1 MALDIWVV
9 SSGGMITMGLNAVAT
24 VMENGGWK
32 STIWVAEMLGI
43 AFCVMT
49 YLRTHSLSAMF
60 GWGMTFV
67 MVTALLLTPKVT
79 VVVNDLTAPDTIGRV
94 DNVPAGLALPLYL
107 ATGVGY
113 TLTTTYEDIFH
124 FPDERSYTKTG
135 MLFAS
140 KLLQDSFT
148 IDSRNPVLAYNMGEY
163 AKNCVVPDIML
174 NHKYSMQ
181 DVMESEDVQAQIFGN
196 PSPMRA
202 IYWRDAN
209 GTTFMVCRDAAPR
222 LKTLLTAEANN
233 TGSTF
238 MAHAARMLPGNNAP
252 QTVYAEQLAGSYE
265 YFLGS
270 SKSAQAIM
278 MQNIAVAGLR
288 RGLNSYVKGMND
300 TASMVDIASEQSL
313 MKLRLSHAVS
323 YTIATEV
330 LPQLHTVL
338 LLFCICIFPVMVL
351 ALYVREIAWAVIKSY
366 LNFMGSLMLWPV
378 MFAIFNFA
386 VNYSTQNSFHAT
398 GPTLSNMNR
407 LMETSTTTAGIAGWL
422 MLSIPFLAFR
432 LFTGL
437 GQGFAS
443 LSSSLGSALSSASA
457 ADSGAVAS
465 GNMSVGNV
473 QLDNINGHKTDLNRA
488 YREGNTSMQ
497 LGNSAMRTV
506 TQDGQTVYDASG
518 ATSRLPVDLHLDRNL
533 ASAAQR
539 SVRDSM
545 AQTEMAA
552 QGYNHSVQEMG
563 SQLKQFHEQFGN
575 SDSKTLS
582 ASTGM
587 SITDAERVNKMQS
600 VAQDYATRNHISL
613 NEAYSELENK
623 SRDLAVNGGAR
634 VQAGVDSSK
643 HLFGRGAELVTGFS
657 GKADVHAG
665 VETTGRTGSTS
676 QTSQGGQSGNDNSQT
691 VSARESQDFSQGM
704 DVLRNYSTTFN
715 GQHVDNNASGLMNQ
729 ISSGITT
736 SDSKYAQYTASQAH
750 THEMQKM
757 ASETETLS
765 AGARDNYTQQ
775 FVEWAQRRA
784 PGNAE
789 TILTNT
795 SDEGVQKQR
804 DGLVQ
809 EFFAEKLQGRINS
822 NYERN
827 AGNTGEGMGAPANT
841 AGDQFGGAYNSAN
854 QTIEAGVARNN
865 IRTNVG
871 SEVESQQSAVNERA
885 NQAENELRVGEAQ
898 THAGSNAREGEF
910 KRAGQHY
917 QDEKTAADKSQGN
930 WLPKEAN
937 DMLNKN
943 EKTKELLDEQKKN
956 RE

>member
-351 ALYVREIAWAVIKSY
+351 ALYVREIAWSVIKSY

-506 TQDGQTVYDASG
+506 TQAGQTVYDASG

-552 QGYNHSVQEMG
+552 QGYNHSVQETG
-563 SQLKQFHEQFGN
+563 SQLKQFHEQYGN

-587 SITDAERVNKMQS
+587 SITDAERVNKMQN

-613 NEAYSELENK
+613 NEAYSELEDK
-623 SRDLAVNGGAR
+623 SRNLQLNE
-634 VQAGVDSSK
+634 GVRGQVGIDSSK
-643 HLFGRGAELVTGFS
+643 ALWGKAGQWVTGAS
-657 GKADVHAG
+657 AKGDLHAG
-665 VETTGRTGSTS
+665 VEGTERTGSSSST
-676 QTSQGGQSGNDNSQT
+676 TQGGQNGKDNSQT
-691 VSARESQDFSQGM
+691 ISARESQDFSQGM
-704 DVLRNYSTTFN
+704 DVLRNYSTTYN

-736 SDSKYAQYTASQAH
+736 SDSKYAQYTASQSH
-750 THEMQKM
+750 THELQKM

-775 FVEWAQRRA
+775 FVEWAQRRS

-809 EFFAEKLQGRINS
+809 EFFAEKLQGRIDGDYARNS
-822 NYERN
+822 
-827 AGNTGEGMGAPANT
+827 GSTGEGMGAPANT
-841 AGDQFGGAYNSAN
+841 AGTQFGGAYNSAN

-865 IRTNVG
+865 IRTDVNG
-871 SEVESQQSAVNERA
+871 EVEAQQALVNTKA
-885 NQAENELRVGEAQ
+885 NEAQAEIFDGRTAVKE
-898 THAGSNAREGEF
+898 GSANRNAD
-910 KRAGQHY
+910 Y
-917 QDEKTAADKSQGN
+917 QQANNNYTEKKHLADASQGN
-930 WLPKEAN
+930 FLS
-937 DMLNKN
+937 KN
-943 EKTKELLDEQKKN
+943 LSDKLHRDDLKK
-956 RE
+956 

>member
-49 YLRTHSLSAMF
+49 YLRTHSLGAMF

-67 MVTALLLTPKVT
+67 LVTALLLTPKVT

-140 KLLQDSFT
+140 KLMQDSFT

-196 PSPMRA
+196 PSPLRA

-222 LKTLLTAEANN
+222 LKTLLTAESNN

-265 YFLGS
+265 YFLGG

-351 ALYVREIAWAVIKSY
+351 ALYVREIAWSVIKSY

-386 VNYSTQNSFHAT
+386 VNYSTQSSFHAT

-533 ASAAQR
+533 ASAVQR

-552 QGYNHSVQEMG
+552 QGYNHSVQETG

-587 SITDAERVNKMQS
+587 SITDAERVNKMQN
-600 VAQDYATRNHISL
+600 VAQDYATRNHIGL
-613 NEAYSELENK
+613 NEAYSELEDKARNA
-623 SRDLAVNGGAR
+623 SVNTGSR
-634 VQAGVDSSK
+634 VQAGIDSSK
-643 HLFGRGAELVTGFS
+643 SILTKPAEWITGASVKG
-657 GKADVHAG
+657 DVHAG
-665 VETTGRTGSTS
+665 TELSARTGSNS
-676 QTSQGGQSGNDNSQT
+676 QTSQGGQSGSDNSQT
-691 VSARESQDFSQGM
+691 LSARESQDFSQGM
-704 DVLRNYSTTFN
+704 DVLRNYSTTYN

-765 AGARDNYTQQ
+765 AGARDNCTQQ
-775 FVEWAQRRA
+775 FVEWAQRRS

-809 EFFAEKLQGRINS
+809 EFFAEKLQGRIDGDYARNS
-822 NYERN
+822 
-827 AGNTGEGMGAPANT
+827 GSTGEGMGAPANT
-841 AGDQFGGAYNSAN
+841 AGAQFGGAYNSAN
-854 QTIEAGVARNN
+854 QSIEAGVARNN
-865 IRTNVG
+865 IRTDVNG
-871 SEVESQQSAVNERA
+871 QVEAQQALVNTKA
-885 NQAENELRVGEAQ
+885 NEAQAEISDGRTAVKE
-898 THAGSNAREGEF
+898 GSANRSAD
-910 KRAGQHY
+910 Y
-917 QDEKTAADKSQGN
+917 QQANNNYTEKKHLADASQEN
-930 WLPKEAN
+930 FLS
-937 DMLNKN
+937 KN
-943 EKTKELLDEQKKN
+943 LSDKLHRDDLKK
-956 RE
+956 

>member
-1 MALDIWVV
+1 
-9 SSGGMITMGLNAVAT
+9 MGLNAVAT

-49 YLRTHSLSAMF
+49 YLRTHNMTAMF
-60 GWGMTFV
+60 GWGLTFV
-67 MVTALLLTPKVT
+67 LVTALLLTPKVT

-94 DNVPAGLALPLYL
+94 DNVPVGLAMPLYL

-181 DVMESEDVQAQIFGN
+181 DVMESEDVQAQIFSN
-196 PSPMRA
+196 PSPLRA
-202 IYWRDAN
+202 IYWRDAT
-209 GTTFMVCRDAAPR
+209 GTMFMVCRDAAPR
-222 LKTLLTAEANN
+222 LKNLLSAESNN

-238 MAHAARMLPGNNAP
+238 MAHAVRMLPGNNAP

-270 SKSAQAIM
+270 SKSAQSIM

-407 LMETSTTTAGIAGWL
+407 LMETSTTTAGNAGWL

-473 QLDNINGHKTDLNRA
+473 QLDNINGHKTDMNRA

-552 QGYNHSVQEMG
+552 QGYNHSVQETG

-587 SITDAERVNKMQS
+587 SITDAERVNKMQN

-613 NEAYSELENK
+613 NEAYSELEDK
-623 SRDLAVNGGAR
+623 SRSASVNTGAR
-634 VQAGVDSSK
+634 TQAGIDSSK
-643 HLFGRGAELVTGFS
+643 SLWGKAGEWVTGAS
-657 GKADVHAG
+657 VKGDVHG
-665 VETTGRTGSTS
+665 GTELTGRTGSTS
-676 QTSQGGQSGNDNSQT
+676 QTSEGGQSGSDNSQT
-691 VSARESQDFSQGM
+691 ISARESQDFSQGM
-704 DVLRNYSTTFN
+704 DVLRNYSTTYN

-736 SDSKYAQYTASQAH
+736 SDSRYAQFTASQAH

-795 SDEGVQKQR
+795 SDEGVQKER

-809 EFFAEKLQGRINS
+809 EFFAEKLQGRIDG

-827 AGNTGEGMGAPANT
+827 AGSTGEGMSAPANI
-841 AGDQFGGAYNSAN
+841 AGAQFGGAYNNAN
-854 QTIEAGVARNN
+854 QSIEAGVARNN
-865 IRTNVG
+865 IRTDVINDVEQQQG
-871 SEVESQQSAVNERA
+871 VVKNKAIEANDAIGKAKGETDSGVASRMGEYTNSANDFSEN
-885 NQAENELRVGEAQ
+885 
-898 THAGSNAREGEF
+898 
-910 KRAGQHY
+910 KR
-917 QDEKTAADKSQGN
+917 AADKQQDDLLVNPLKNHTHKDYKGN
-930 WLPKEAN
+930 GKE
-937 DMLNKN
+937 
-943 EKTKELLDEQKKN
+943 
-956 RE
+956 

>member
-24 VMENGGWK
+24 VMENGGWR
-32 STIWVAEMLGI
+32 STIWVAEMIGI

-49 YLRTHSLSAMF
+49 YLRTHNLTAMF
-60 GWGMTFV
+60 GWGLTFTL
-67 MVTALLLTPKVT
+67 VTALLLTPKVT

-94 DNVPAGLALPLYL
+94 DNVPVGLAMPLYL

-140 KLLQDSFT
+140 KLMQDSFT
-148 IDSRNPVLAYNMGEY
+148 IDSRNPVLTYNMGEY

-174 NHKYSMQ
+174 NNKYSMQ
-181 DVMESEDVQAQIFGN
+181 DVMESEDVQAQIFSN
-196 PSPMRA
+196 PSPLRA
-202 IYWRDAN
+202 VYWRDAT

-222 LKTLLTAEANN
+222 LKTLLTAESN
-233 TGSTF
+233 TTGTTF
-238 MAHAARMLPGNNAP
+238 MAHAVRMLPGNNAP
-252 QTVYAEQLAGSYE
+252 QTVYAEQLAGSYD

-270 SKSAQAIM
+270 SKSAQSIM

-351 ALYVREIAWAVIKSY
+351 ALYVREIAWSVIKSY

-457 ADSGAVAS
+457 SDSAAVAS
-465 GNMSVGNV
+465 GNLSVGNV

-488 YREGNTSMQ
+488 YREGMTTMQ
-497 LGNSAMRTV
+497 LGNGATRTM
-506 TQDGQTVYDASG
+506 THDGQTVYDSSG

-552 QGYNHSVQEMG
+552 QGYNHSVQETG

-575 SDSKTLS
+575 SDSTTLS
-582 ASTGM
+582 SQTGM
-587 SITDAERVNKMQS
+587 TVTDAERVNKMQS
-600 VAQDYATRNHISL
+600 VAQDYANRNHISL
-613 NEAYSELENK
+613 NEAYSELEDK
-623 SRDLAVNGGAR
+623 TRSASVNTGAR
-634 VQAGVDSSK
+634 TQAGIDSGKSFLGK
-643 HLFGRGAELVTGFS
+643 AGEWVTGAS
-657 GKADVHAG
+657 IKGDVHG
-665 VETTGRTGSTS
+665 GTELTGRTGSTS
-676 QTSQGGQSGNDNSQT
+676 QTSEGGQSGNDNSQT
-691 VSARESQDFSQGM
+691 ISARESQDFSQGM
-704 DVLRNYSTTFN
+704 DVLRNYSTTYN
-715 GQHVDNNASGLMNQ
+715 GQHVVNNASGLMNQ

-736 SDSKYAQYTASQAH
+736 SDSKYAQYTSSQAH

-775 FVEWAQRRA
+775 FVQWAMQRS

-809 EFFAEKLQGRINS
+809 EFFAEKLRGRIEG
-822 NYERN
+822 NYAQN
-827 AGNTGEGMGAPANT
+827 AGRNGEGMVAPANT
-841 AGDQFGGAYNSAN
+841 AGEQFGGATNSAN
-854 QTIEAGVARNN
+854 QVIEAGVDSNN
-865 IRTNVG
+865 IRNDV
-871 SEVESQQSAVNERA
+871 A
-885 NQAENELRVGEAQ
+885 NDVEAQ
-898 THAGSNAREGEF
+898 QGVVNNKSNDARVAVEGVRDETDSGIASRMGEYTSSANHF
-910 KRAGQHY
+910 N
-917 QDEKTAADKSQGN
+917 DEKQAADKQQDDLLVNPFKNHTHKDYKGN
-930 WLPKEAN
+930 GKE
-937 DMLNKN
+937 
-943 EKTKELLDEQKKN
+943 
-956 RE
+956 

>member
-24 VMENGGWK
+24 VMENGGWR
-32 STIWVAEMLGI
+32 STIWVAEMIGI

-49 YLRTHSLSAMF
+49 YLRTHNLTAMF
-60 GWGMTFV
+60 GWGLTFTL
-67 MVTALLLTPKVT
+67 VTALLLTPKVT

-94 DNVPAGLALPLYL
+94 DNVPVGLSMPLYL

-140 KLLQDSFT
+140 KLMQDSFT
-148 IDSRNPVLAYNMGEY
+148 VDSRNPVLTYNIGEY

-174 NHKYSMQ
+174 NNKYSMQ
-181 DVMESEDVQAQIFGN
+181 DVMESEDVQAQIFRN
-196 PSPMRA
+196 PSPLRA
-202 IYWRDAN
+202 VYWRDAT

-222 LKTLLTAEANN
+222 LKTLLTAESN
-233 TGSTF
+233 TTGTTF
-238 MAHAARMLPGNNAP
+238 MAHAVRMLPGNNAP
-252 QTVYAEQLAGSYE
+252 QTVYAEQLAGSYD

-270 SKSAQAIM
+270 SKSAQSIM

-351 ALYVREIAWAVIKSY
+351 ALYVREIAWSVIKSY

-457 ADSGAVAS
+457 SDSAAVAS
-465 GNMSVGNV
+465 GNLSVGNV
-473 QLDNINGHKTDLNRA
+473 QLDNINGHKTDLNRT
-488 YREGNTSMQ
+488 YREDMTTMQ
-497 LGNSAMRTV
+497 LGNGATRTM
-506 TQDGQTVYDASG
+506 TQDGQTVYDSSG

-552 QGYNHSVQEMG
+552 QGYNHSVQETG

-575 SDSKTLS
+575 SDSTTLS
-582 ASTGM
+582 SQTGM
-587 SITDAERVNKMQS
+587 TVTDAERVNKMQS
-600 VAQDYATRNHISL
+600 VAQDYANRNNISL
-613 NEAYSELENK
+613 SEAYSELENK
-623 SRDLAVNGGAR
+623 SRDLAINAGTRG
-634 VQAGVDSSK
+634 QASFDSNKSLWGKAGSYATGV
-643 HLFGRGAELVTGFS
+643 S
-657 GKADVHAG
+657 GKIDVHGGLEA
-665 VETTGRTGSTS
+665 TGRSGSTS
-676 QTSQGGQSGNDNSQT
+676 QTTEGGQSGNDNSQT
-691 VSARESQDFSQGM
+691 ISARESQDFSQGM
-704 DVLRNYSTTFN
+704 DVLRNYNTSYN
-715 GQHVDNNASGLMNQ
+715 GQHVNNNASGLMNQ
-729 ISSGITT
+729 ISSGITA

-775 FVEWAQRRA
+775 FVQWTMQRS

-809 EFFAEKLQGRINS
+809 EFFAEKLQGRVDG
-822 NYERN
+822 NYAQN
-827 AGNTGEGMGAPANT
+827 AGSTGEGMGAPANT
-841 AGDQFGGAYNSAN
+841 AGAQFGGAYNNAN
-854 QTIEAGVARNN
+854 QSIEAGVVKNDIHN
-865 IRTNVG
+865 DVKYD
-871 SEVESQQSAVNERA
+871 V
-885 NQAENELRVGEAQ
+885 EAQ
-898 THAGSNAREGEF
+898 QGMVKNRASDAQGDLDKGKSETDSAIASRMGEYTVSSNEYLRNKE
-910 KRAGQHY
+910 
-917 QDEKTAADKSQGN
+917 AADKHQEQRGFKLKDSQVY
-930 WLPKEAN
+930 K
-937 DMLNKN
+937 DFLN
-943 EKTKELLDEQKKN
+943 ETERDLDD
-956 RE
+956 RRR

>member
-49 YLRTHSLSAMF
+49 YLRTHNMTAMF
-60 GWGMTFV
+60 GWGLTFV
-67 MVTALLLTPKVT
+67 LVTALLLTPKVT

-140 KLLQDSFT
+140 KLMQDSFT

-181 DVMESEDVQAQIFGN
+181 DVMESGDVQAQIFGN
-196 PSPMRA
+196 PSPLRA

-222 LKTLLTAEANN
+222 LKTLLTAESNN

-265 YFLGS
+265 YFLGG

-351 ALYVREIAWAVIKSY
+351 ALYVREIAWSVIKSY

-386 VNYSTQNSFHAT
+386 VNYSTQSSFHAT

-533 ASAAQR
+533 ASAVQR

-552 QGYNHSVQEMG
+552 QGYNHSVQETG

-587 SITDAERVNKMQS
+587 SITDAERVNKMQN
-600 VAQDYATRNHISL
+600 VAQDYATRNHIGL
-613 NEAYSELENK
+613 NEAYSELEDKARNA
-623 SRDLAVNGGAR
+623 SVNTGSR
-634 VQAGVDSSK
+634 VQAGIDSSK
-643 HLFGRGAELVTGFS
+643 SILTKPAEWITGASVKG
-657 GKADVHAG
+657 DVHAG
-665 VETTGRTGSTS
+665 TELSARTGSNS
-676 QTSQGGQSGNDNSQT
+676 QTSQGGQSGSDNSQT
-691 VSARESQDFSQGM
+691 LSARESQDFSQGM
-704 DVLRNYSTTFN
+704 DVLRNYSTTYN

-765 AGARDNYTQQ
+765 AGARDNCTQQ
-775 FVEWAQRRA
+775 FVEWAQRRS

-809 EFFAEKLQGRINS
+809 EFFAEKLQGRIDGDYARNS
-822 NYERN
+822 
-827 AGNTGEGMGAPANT
+827 GSTGEGMGAPANT
-841 AGDQFGGAYNSAN
+841 AGAQFGGAYNSAN
-854 QTIEAGVARNN
+854 QSIEAGVARNN
-865 IRTNVG
+865 IRTDVNG
-871 SEVESQQSAVNERA
+871 QVEAQQALVNTKA
-885 NQAENELRVGEAQ
+885 NEAQAEISDGRTAVKE
-898 THAGSNAREGEF
+898 GSANRSAD
-910 KRAGQHY
+910 Y
-917 QDEKTAADKSQGN
+917 QQANNNYTEKKHLADASQEN
-930 WLPKEAN
+930 FLS
-937 DMLNKN
+937 KN
-943 EKTKELLDEQKKN
+943 LSDKLHRDDLKK
-956 RE
+956 

>member
-1 MALDIWVV
+1 MALDIWVT

-49 YLRTHSLSAMF
+49 YLRTHSLGAMF

-67 MVTALLLTPKVT
+67 LVTALLLTPKVT

-94 DNVPAGLALPLYL
+94 DNVPAGLALPLNL
-107 ATGVGY
+107 VTGVAY

-124 FPDERSYTKTG
+124 FPDERAYTKTG

-140 KLLQDSFT
+140 KLMQDSFT

-181 DVMESEDVQAQIFGN
+181 DVMESEDVQAQIFSN
-196 PSPMRA
+196 PSPLRA
-202 IYWRDAN
+202 IYWRDAT

-238 MAHAARMLPGNNAP
+238 MAHAVSMLPGNNAP

-313 MKLRLSHAVS
+313 MKLRLAHAVS

-351 ALYVREIAWAVIKSY
+351 ALYVREIAWSVIKSY

-473 QLDNINGHKTDLNRA
+473 QMDNINGHKTDLNRA
-488 YREGNTSMQ
+488 YREGMTTMQ
-497 LGNSAMRTV
+497 LGNGAMRTM

-552 QGYNHSVQEMG
+552 QGYNHSVQETG

-587 SITDAERVNKMQS
+587 SITDAERVNKMQN

-613 NEAYSELENK
+613 NEAYSELEDK
-623 SRDLAVNGGAR
+623 SRNLQLNE
-634 VQAGVDSSK
+634 GVRGQVGIDSSK
-643 HLFGRGAELVTGFS
+643 ALWGKAGQWVTGAS
-657 GKADVHAG
+657 AKGDLHAG
-665 VETTGRTGSTS
+665 VEGTERTGSSSST
-676 QTSQGGQSGNDNSQT
+676 TQGGQNGKDNSQT
-691 VSARESQDFSQGM
+691 ISARESQDFSQGM
-704 DVLRNYSTTFN
+704 DVLRNYSTTYN

-736 SDSKYAQYTASQAH
+736 SDSKYAQYTASQSH
-750 THEMQKM
+750 THELQKM

-809 EFFAEKLQGRINS
+809 EFFAEKLQGRIDGDYARNS
-822 NYERN
+822 
-827 AGNTGEGMGAPANT
+827 GSTGEGMGSPANT
-841 AGDQFGGAYNSAN
+841 AGAQFGGAYNSAN
-854 QTIEAGVARNN
+854 QSIEAGVARNN

-871 SEVESQQSAVNERA
+871 SEVASQQNVVNERA
-885 NQAENELRVGEAQ
+885 NQAENELRAGEVQ
-898 THAGSNAREGEF
+898 TQTGANARESEF
-910 KRAGQHY
+910 NRAGQNY
-917 QDEKTAADKSQGN
+917 QHEKAAADKAQGN

-937 DMLNKN
+937 DMLKRNAEAKEFYDERRNK
-943 EKTKELLDEQKKN
+943 K
-956 RE
+956 

>member
-49 YLRTHSLSAMF
+49 YLRTHNMTAMF
-60 GWGMTFV
+60 GWGLTFV
-67 MVTALLLTPKVT
+67 LVTALLLTPKVT

-94 DNVPAGLALPLYL
+94 DNVPVGLAMPLYL

-181 DVMESEDVQAQIFGN
+181 DVMESEDVQAQIFSN
-196 PSPMRA
+196 PSPLRA
-202 IYWRDAN
+202 IYWRDAT
-209 GTTFMVCRDAAPR
+209 GTMFMVCRDAAPR
-222 LKTLLTAEANN
+222 LKNLLSAESNN

-238 MAHAARMLPGNNAP
+238 MAHAVRMLPGNNAP

-270 SKSAQAIM
+270 SKSAQSIM

-473 QLDNINGHKTDLNRA
+473 QLDNINGHKTDMNRA

-552 QGYNHSVQEMG
+552 QGYNHSVQETG

-587 SITDAERVNKMQS
+587 SITDAERVNKMQN

-613 NEAYSELENK
+613 NEAYSELEDK
-623 SRDLAVNGGAR
+623 SRSASVNTGAR
-634 VQAGVDSSK
+634 TQAGIDSSK
-643 HLFGRGAELVTGFS
+643 SLWGKAGEWVTGAS
-657 GKADVHAG
+657 VKGDVHG
-665 VETTGRTGSTS
+665 GTELTGRTGSTS
-676 QTSQGGQSGNDNSQT
+676 QTSEGGQSGSDNSQT
-691 VSARESQDFSQGM
+691 ISARESQDFSQGM
-704 DVLRNYSTTFN
+704 DVLRNYSTTYN

-736 SDSKYAQYTASQAH
+736 SDSRYAQFTASQAH

-809 EFFAEKLQGRINS
+809 EFFAEKLQGRIDG

-827 AGNTGEGMGAPANT
+827 AGSTGEGMSAPANI
-841 AGDQFGGAYNSAN
+841 AGAQFGGAYNNAN
-854 QTIEAGVARNN
+854 QSIEAGVARNN
-865 IRTNVG
+865 IRTDVINDVEQQQG
-871 SEVESQQSAVNERA
+871 VVKNKAIEANDAIGKAKGETDSGVASRMGEYTNSANDFSEN
-885 NQAENELRVGEAQ
+885 
-898 THAGSNAREGEF
+898 
-910 KRAGQHY
+910 KR
-917 QDEKTAADKSQGN
+917 AADKQQDDLLVNPLKNHTHKDYKGN
-930 WLPKEAN
+930 GKE
-937 DMLNKN
+937 
-943 EKTKELLDEQKKN
+943 
-956 RE
+956 

>member
-49 YLRTHSLSAMF
+49 YLRTHNMTAMF
-60 GWGMTFV
+60 GWGLTFV
-67 MVTALLLTPKVT
+67 LVTALLLTPKVT

-94 DNVPAGLALPLYL
+94 DNVPVGLAMPLYL

-181 DVMESEDVQAQIFGN
+181 DVMESEDVQAQIFSN
-196 PSPMRA
+196 PSPLRA
-202 IYWRDAN
+202 IYWRDAT
-209 GTTFMVCRDAAPR
+209 GTMFMVCRDAAPR
-222 LKTLLTAEANN
+222 LKNLLSAESNN

-238 MAHAARMLPGNNAP
+238 MAHAVRMLPGNNAP

-270 SKSAQAIM
+270 SKSAQSIM

-473 QLDNINGHKTDLNRA
+473 QLDNINGHKTDMNRA

-552 QGYNHSVQEMG
+552 QGYNHSVQETG

-587 SITDAERVNKMQS
+587 SITDAERVNKMQN

-613 NEAYSELENK
+613 NEAYSELEDK
-623 SRDLAVNGGAR
+623 SRSASVNTGAR
-634 VQAGVDSSK
+634 TQAGIDSSK
-643 HLFGRGAELVTGFS
+643 SLWGKAGEWVTGAS
-657 GKADVHAG
+657 VKGDVHG
-665 VETTGRTGSTS
+665 GTELTGRTGSTS
-676 QTSQGGQSGNDNSQT
+676 QTSEGGQSGSDNSQT
-691 VSARESQDFSQGM
+691 ISARESQDFSQGM
-704 DVLRNYSTTFN
+704 DVLRNYSTTYN

-736 SDSKYAQYTASQAH
+736 SDSRYAQFTASQAH

-795 SDEGVQKQR
+795 SDEGVQKER

-809 EFFAEKLQGRINS
+809 EFFAEKLQGRIDG

-827 AGNTGEGMGAPANT
+827 VGSTGEGMSAPANI
-841 AGDQFGGAYNSAN
+841 AGAQFGGAYNNAN
-854 QTIEAGVARNN
+854 QSIEAGVARNN
-865 IRTNVG
+865 IRTDVINDVEQQQG
-871 SEVESQQSAVNERA
+871 VVKNKAIEANDAIGKAKGETDSGVASRMGEYTNSANDFSEN
-885 NQAENELRVGEAQ
+885 
-898 THAGSNAREGEF
+898 
-910 KRAGQHY
+910 KR
-917 QDEKTAADKSQGN
+917 AADKQQDDLLVNPLKNHTHKDYKGN
-930 WLPKEAN
+930 GKE
-937 DMLNKN
+937 
-943 EKTKELLDEQKKN
+943 
-956 RE
+956 

>member
-9 SSGGMITMGLNAVAT
+9 SSGGMITMGLNAVAA

-32 STIWVAEMLGI
+32 STVWVAEMLGI

-49 YLRTHSLSAMF
+49 YLRTHNMTAMF
-60 GWGMTFV
+60 GWGLTFV
-67 MVTALLLTPKVT
+67 LVTALLLTPKVT

-107 ATGVGY
+107 VTGVGY
-113 TLTTTYEDIFH
+113 TITTTYEDFFH
-124 FPDERSYTKTG
+124 FPDERAYTKTG

-140 KLLQDSFT
+140 RLMQDSFT
-148 IDSRNPVLAYNMGEY
+148 IQSRDPVLTYNMGEF

-181 DVMESEDVQAQIFGN
+181 DVMESEDVASLIFEN
-196 PSPMRA
+196 ASPLRGV
-202 IYWRDAN
+202 YWRDAT
-209 GTTFMVCRDAAPR
+209 GTTFMVCREAAPR
-222 LKTLLTAEANN
+222 LKTLLTAQGNN
-233 TGSTF
+233 TGATF
-238 MAHAARMLPGNNAP
+238 MDHAARMLPGNRAP
-252 QTVYAEQLAGSYE
+252 QTVYAEQLAGSYD
-265 YFLGS
+265 YFFDS
-270 SKSAQAIM
+270 SKSAQTIM

-338 LLFCICIFPVMVL
+338 MLFCICIFPVMVL
-351 ALYVREIAWAVIKSY
+351 ALYVREIAWSVIKSY
-366 LNFMGSLMLWPV
+366 LNFMCSLMLWPV

-465 GNMSVGNV
+465 GNVSVGNV
-473 QLDNINGHKTDLNRA
+473 QVDNINGHKTDLNRA

-552 QGYNHSVQEMG
+552 QGYNHSVQETG

-587 SITDAERVNKMQS
+587 SITDAERVNKMQN

-623 SRDLAVNGGAR
+623 SRDLTVNGGAR
-634 VQAGVDSSK
+634 VQASFDSNKSLWGK
-643 HLFGRGAELVTGFS
+643 VGSYATGIS
-657 GKADVHAG
+657 GKADVHG
-665 VETTGRTGSTS
+665 GIEKTGRVGSTS
-676 QTSQGGQSGNDNSQT
+676 QTTEGGQSGNDNSQT
-691 VSARESQDFSQGM
+691 ISARESQDFSQGM
-704 DVLRNYSTTFN
+704 DVLRNYSTTYN

-775 FVEWAQRRA
+775 FVQWAMQRS

-809 EFFAEKLQGRINS
+809 EFFAEKLQGRIDGDYARNS
-822 NYERN
+822 
-827 AGNTGEGMGAPANT
+827 GNTGEGMGAPANT
-841 AGDQFGGAYNSAN
+841 AAAQFGGAYNSAN
-854 QTIEAGVARNN
+854 ASIEAGVARNN
-865 IRTNVG
+865 IRTDVNN
-871 SEVESQQSAVNERA
+871 EVEAQQGVVKNRASAAQQQLNE
-885 NQAENELRVGEAQ
+885 GKGQ
-898 THAGSNAREGEF
+898 TDDAIATRMGEF
-910 KRAGQHY
+910 TERSNEYGRNKNAADEHQKSMPHIRSESY
-917 QDEKTAADKSQGN
+917 KDYLKDNPLIDEKG
-930 WLPKEAN
+930 KE
-937 DMLNKN
+937 K
-943 EKTKELLDEQKKN
+943 
-956 RE
+956 

>member
-49 YLRTHSLSAMF
+49 YLRTHNMTAMF
-60 GWGMTFV
+60 GWGLTFV
-67 MVTALLLTPKVT
+67 LVTALLLTPKVT

-94 DNVPAGLALPLYL
+94 DNVPVGLAMPLYL

-181 DVMESEDVQAQIFGN
+181 DVMESEDVQAQIFSN
-196 PSPMRA
+196 PSPLRA
-202 IYWRDAN
+202 IYWRDAT
-209 GTTFMVCRDAAPR
+209 GTMFMVCRDAAPR
-222 LKTLLTAEANN
+222 LKNLLSAESNN

-238 MAHAARMLPGNNAP
+238 MAHAVRMLPGNNAP

-270 SKSAQAIM
+270 SKSAQSIM

-552 QGYNHSVQEMG
+552 QGYNHSVQETG

-587 SITDAERVNKMQS
+587 SITDAERVNKMQN

-613 NEAYSELENK
+613 NEAYSELEDK
-623 SRDLAVNGGAR
+623 SRSASVNTGAR
-634 VQAGVDSSK
+634 TQAGIDSSK
-643 HLFGRGAELVTGFS
+643 SLWGKAGEWVTGAS
-657 GKADVHAG
+657 VKGDVHG
-665 VETTGRTGSTS
+665 GTELTGRTGSTS
-676 QTSQGGQSGNDNSQT
+676 QTSEGGQSGSDNSQT
-691 VSARESQDFSQGM
+691 ISARESQDFSQGM
-704 DVLRNYSTTFN
+704 DVLRNYSTTYN

-736 SDSKYAQYTASQAH
+736 SDSRYAQFTASQAH

-809 EFFAEKLQGRINS
+809 EFFAEKLQGRIDG

-827 AGNTGEGMGAPANT
+827 AGSTGEGMSAPANI
-841 AGDQFGGAYNSAN
+841 AGAQFGGAYNNAN
-854 QTIEAGVARNN
+854 QSIEAGVARNN
-865 IRTNVG
+865 IRTDVINDVEQQQG
-871 SEVESQQSAVNERA
+871 VVKNKAIEANDAIGKAKGETDSGVASRMGEYTNSANDFSEN
-885 NQAENELRVGEAQ
+885 
-898 THAGSNAREGEF
+898 
-910 KRAGQHY
+910 KR
-917 QDEKTAADKSQGN
+917 AADKQQDDLLVNPLKNHTHKDYKGN
-930 WLPKEAN
+930 GKE
-937 DMLNKN
+937 
-943 EKTKELLDEQKKN
+943 
-956 RE
+956 

>member
-49 YLRTHSLSAMF
+49 YLRTHNMTAMF
-60 GWGMTFV
+60 GWGLTFV
-67 MVTALLLTPKVT
+67 LVTALLLTPKVT

-94 DNVPAGLALPLYL
+94 DNVPVGLAMPLYL

-181 DVMESEDVQAQIFGN
+181 DVMESEDVQAQIFSN
-196 PSPMRA
+196 PSPLRA
-202 IYWRDAN
+202 IYWRDAT
-209 GTTFMVCRDAAPR
+209 GTMFMVCRDAAPR
-222 LKTLLTAEANN
+222 LKNLLSAESNN

-238 MAHAARMLPGNNAP
+238 MAHAVRMLPGNNAP

-270 SKSAQAIM
+270 SKSAQSIM

-407 LMETSTTTAGIAGWL
+407 LMETSTTTAGNAGWL

-473 QLDNINGHKTDLNRA
+473 QLDNINGHKTDMNRA

-552 QGYNHSVQEMG
+552 QGYNHSVQETG

-587 SITDAERVNKMQS
+587 SITDAERVNKMQN

-613 NEAYSELENK
+613 NEAYSELEDK
-623 SRDLAVNGGAR
+623 SRSASVNTGAR
-634 VQAGVDSSK
+634 TQAGIDSSK
-643 HLFGRGAELVTGFS
+643 SLWGKAGEWVTGAS
-657 GKADVHAG
+657 VKGDVHG
-665 VETTGRTGSTS
+665 GTELTGRTGSTS
-676 QTSQGGQSGNDNSQT
+676 QTSEGGQSGSDNSQT
-691 VSARESQDFSQGM
+691 ISARESQDFSQGM
-704 DVLRNYSTTFN
+704 DVLRNYSTTYN

-736 SDSKYAQYTASQAH
+736 SDSRYAQFTASQAH

-795 SDEGVQKQR
+795 SDEGVQKER

-809 EFFAEKLQGRINS
+809 EFFAEKLQGRIDG

-827 AGNTGEGMGAPANT
+827 AGSTGEGMSAPANI
-841 AGDQFGGAYNSAN
+841 AGAQFGGAYNNAN
-854 QTIEAGVARNN
+854 QSIEAGVARNN
-865 IRTNVG
+865 IRTDVINDVEQQQG
-871 SEVESQQSAVNERA
+871 VVKNKAIEANDAIGKAKGETDSGVASRMGEYTNSANDFSEN
-885 NQAENELRVGEAQ
+885 
-898 THAGSNAREGEF
+898 
-910 KRAGQHY
+910 KR
-917 QDEKTAADKSQGN
+917 AADKQQDDLLVNPLKNHTHKDYKGN
-930 WLPKEAN
+930 GKE
-937 DMLNKN
+937 
-943 EKTKELLDEQKKN
+943 
-956 RE
+956 

>member
-24 VMENGGWK
+24 MMENEGWH

-49 YLRTHSLSAMF
+49 YLRTHNMTAMF

-79 VVVNDLTAPDTIGRV
+79 VVVNDLTAPENIGRV
-94 DNVPAGLALPLYL
+94 DNVPAGLAMPLSII
-107 ATGVGY
+107 TGVGY
-113 TLTTTYEDIFH
+113 TLTTSYEDIFH
-124 FPDERSYTKTG
+124 FPDERAYTKTG

-163 AKNCVVPDIML
+163 TKNCVVPDIML

-181 DVMESEDVQAQIFGN
+181 DVMESEDVQAQIFSN
-196 PSPMRA
+196 PSPLRGV
-202 IYWRDAN
+202 YWRDAT
-209 GTTFMVCRDAAPR
+209 GTTFMFCRDAAPR
-222 LKTLLTAEANN
+222 LKNLLTAESNN

-238 MAHAARMLPGNNAP
+238 MAHAVRMLPGNRAP

-270 SKSAQAIM
+270 SKSAQSIM

-351 ALYVREIAWAVIKSY
+351 ALYVREIAWSVIKSY

-473 QLDNINGHKTDLNRA
+473 QLDNINGHKTDLNRVF
-488 YREGNTSMQ
+488 REGNTTMQ
-497 LGNSAMRTV
+497 LGNGAMRTM
-506 TQDGQTVYDASG
+506 TQEGQTVYDASG

-552 QGYNHSVQEMG
+552 QGYNHSVQETG

-582 ASTGM
+582 ATTGL
-587 SITDAERVNKMQS
+587 SVTDAERVNKMQN

-613 NEAYSELENK
+613 NEAYSELEDKARNA
-623 SRDLAVNGGAR
+623 SVNTGAR
-634 VQAGVDSSK
+634 VQAGMDSSK
-643 HLFGRGAELVTGFS
+643 SLW
-657 GKADVHAG
+657 GKAGEWATGASLKGDVHAG
-665 VETTGRTGSTS
+665 TELSARTGSTS

-691 VSARESQDFSQGM
+691 ISARESQDFSQGM
-704 DVLRNYSTTFN
+704 DVLRNYSTTYN

-736 SDSKYAQYTASQAH
+736 SDSRYAQYTASQAH

-775 FVEWAQRRA
+775 FVQWAMQRS

-795 SDEGVQKQR
+795 SDENVQKQR

-809 EFFAEKLQGRINS
+809 EFFAEKLQGRIEGDYAHNS
-822 NYERN
+822 
-827 AGNTGEGMGAPANT
+827 GNTGEGMGAPANT
-841 AGDQFGGAYNSAN
+841 AGEQFGSAYNSAN
-854 QTIEAGVARNN
+854 QSIEAGVARNN
-865 IRTNVG
+865 IRTDVNG
-871 SEVESQQSAVNERA
+871 EVEAQQTLVNTKA
-885 NQAENELRVGEAQ
+885 NDVQNKIHDGRSSIEEGKSSRSEDYQQAERKY
-898 THAGSNAREGEF
+898 T
-910 KRAGQHY
+910 
-917 QDEKTAADKSQGN
+917 
-930 WLPKEAN
+930 
-937 DMLNKN
+937 
-943 EKTKELLDEQKKN
+943 EQKHLADASQDNFLSKSLSDKLHSDDLKK
-956 RE
+956 

>member
-49 YLRTHSLSAMF
+49 YLRTHNMTAMF
-60 GWGMTFV
+60 GWGLTFTL
-67 MVTALLLTPKVT
+67 VTALLLTPKVT

-94 DNVPAGLALPLYL
+94 DNVPVGLAIPLYL

-113 TLTTTYEDIFH
+113 TLTTSYEDIFH
-124 FPDERSYTKTG
+124 FPDERAYTKTG

-140 KLLQDSFT
+140 KLMQDSFT
-148 IDSRNPVLAYNMGEY
+148 IDSRNPVLTYNMGEY

-181 DVMESEDVQAQIFGN
+181 DVMESEDVQAQIFSN
-196 PSPMRA
+196 PSPLRA
-202 IYWRDAN
+202 VYWRDAT

-222 LKTLLTAEANN
+222 LKTLLTAESNS
-233 TGSTF
+233 TGTTF
-238 MAHAARMLPGNNAP
+238 MAHAVRMLPGNNAP

-270 SKSAQAIM
+270 SKSAQSIM

-351 ALYVREIAWAVIKSY
+351 ALYVREIAWSVIKSY

-457 ADSGAVAS
+457 ADSAAVAS
-465 GNMSVGNV
+465 GNLSVGNV

-488 YREGNTSMQ
+488 YREGMTTMQ
-497 LGNSAMRTV
+497 LGNGATRTM
-506 TQDGQTVYDASG
+506 TQDGQTVYDSSG

-552 QGYNHSVQEMG
+552 QGYNHSVQETG

-582 ASTGM
+582 SQTGM
-587 SITDAERVNKMQS
+587 TITDAERINKMQT
-600 VAQDYATRNHISL
+600 VAQDYANRNHISL
-613 NEAYSELENK
+613 NEAYSELEDK
-623 SRDLAVNGGAR
+623 SRSASVNTGVR
-634 VQAGVDSSK
+634 TQAGFDSSK
-643 HLFGRGAELVTGFS
+643 SLL
-657 GKADVHAG
+657 GKAGEWATGASIKGDVHG
-665 VETTGRTGSTS
+665 GTELTGRTGSTS

-691 VSARESQDFSQGM
+691 TSARESQDFSQGM
-704 DVLRNYSTTFN
+704 DVLRNYSTTYN

-736 SDSKYAQYTASQAH
+736 SDSKYAQYTASQSH
-750 THEMQKM
+750 THELQKM

-765 AGARDNYTQQ
+765 AGTRDNYTQQ
-775 FVEWAQRRA
+775 FVEWAQRRS

-795 SDEGVQKQR
+795 SDERVQKQR

-809 EFFAEKLQGRINS
+809 EFFAEKLQGRIDD
-822 NYERN
+822 NYTQN
-827 AGNTGEGMGAPANT
+827 AGSTGEGMGAPANNAVT
-841 AGDQFGGAYNSAN
+841 QFGGGYNSAN
-854 QTIEAGVARNN
+854 QSIETGVASNN
-865 IRTNVG
+865 IRSNIRNDVEEQQAMVTHKSNDANVAIDKAKG
-871 SEVESQQSAVNERA
+871 ETDSGIASRMGEYTTSAN
-885 NQAENELRVGEAQ
+885 NYSGNKL
-898 THAGSNAREGEF
+898 
-910 KRAGQHY
+910 
-917 QDEKTAADKSQGN
+917 AADKQQDDLLVNPFKNHTHKDYKGN
-930 WLPKEAN
+930 DKE
-937 DMLNKN
+937 
-943 EKTKELLDEQKKN
+943 
-956 RE
+956 

>member
-49 YLRTHSLSAMF
+49 YLRTHNMTAMF
-60 GWGMTFV
+60 GWGLTFV
-67 MVTALLLTPKVT
+67 LVTALLLTPKVT

-94 DNVPAGLALPLYL
+94 DNVPVGLAMPLYL

-181 DVMESEDVQAQIFGN
+181 DVMESKDVQAQIFSN
-196 PSPMRA
+196 PSPLRA
-202 IYWRDAN
+202 IYWRDAT
-209 GTTFMVCRDAAPR
+209 GTMFMVCRDAAPR
-222 LKTLLTAEANN
+222 LKNLLSAESNN

-238 MAHAARMLPGNNAP
+238 MAHAVRMLPGNNAP

-270 SKSAQAIM
+270 SKSAQSIM

-497 LGNSAMRTV
+497 LGNSAMRTI

-552 QGYNHSVQEMG
+552 QGYNHSVQETG

-587 SITDAERVNKMQS
+587 SITDAERVNKMQN
-600 VAQDYATRNHISL
+600 VAQDYATRNHIGL
-613 NEAYSELENK
+613 NEAYSELEDKARNA
-623 SRDLAVNGGAR
+623 SVNTGAR
-634 VQAGVDSSK
+634 VQAGIDSSK
-643 HLFGRGAELVTGFS
+643 SILTKPAEWITGASVKG
-657 GKADVHAG
+657 DVHAG
-665 VETTGRTGSTS
+665 TELSARTGSTS
-676 QTSQGGQSGNDNSQT
+676 QTSQGGQSGSDNSQT
-691 VSARESQDFSQGM
+691 LSARESQDFSQGM
-704 DVLRNYSTTFN
+704 DVLRNYSTTYN

-775 FVEWAQRRA
+775 FVEWAQRRS

-809 EFFAEKLQGRINS
+809 EFFAEKLQGRIDGDYARNS
-822 NYERN
+822 
-827 AGNTGEGMGAPANT
+827 GSTGEGMGAPANT
-841 AGDQFGGAYNSAN
+841 AGAQFGGAYNSAN
-854 QTIEAGVARNN
+854 QSIEAGVARNN
-865 IRTNVG
+865 IRTDVNG
-871 SEVESQQSAVNERA
+871 QVEAQQALVNTKA
-885 NQAENELRVGEAQ
+885 NEAQAEISDGRTAVKE
-898 THAGSNAREGEF
+898 GSANRSAD
-910 KRAGQHY
+910 Y
-917 QDEKTAADKSQGN
+917 QQANNNYTEKKHLADASQEN
-930 WLPKEAN
+930 FLS
-937 DMLNKN
+937 KN
-943 EKTKELLDEQKKN
+943 LSDKLHRDDLKK
-956 RE
+956 

>member
-24 VMENGGWK
+24 VMENGGWR
-32 STIWVAEMLGI
+32 STIWVAEMIGI

-49 YLRTHSLSAMF
+49 YLRTHNLTAMF
-60 GWGMTFV
+60 GWGLTFTL
-67 MVTALLLTPKVT
+67 VTALLLTPKVT

-94 DNVPAGLALPLYL
+94 DNVPVGLAMPLYL

-140 KLLQDSFT
+140 KLMQDSFT
-148 IDSRNPVLAYNMGEY
+148 IDSRNPVLTYNMGEY

-174 NHKYSMQ
+174 NNKYSMQ
-181 DVMESEDVQAQIFGN
+181 DVMESEDVQAQIFSN
-196 PSPMRA
+196 PSPLRA
-202 IYWRDAN
+202 VYWRDAT

-222 LKTLLTAEANN
+222 LKTLLTAESN
-233 TGSTF
+233 TTGTTF
-238 MAHAARMLPGNNAP
+238 MAHAVRMLPGNNAP
-252 QTVYAEQLAGSYE
+252 KTVYAEQLAGSYD

-270 SKSAQAIM
+270 SKSAQSIM

-351 ALYVREIAWAVIKSY
+351 ALYVREIAWSVIKSY

-457 ADSGAVAS
+457 SDSAAVAS
-465 GNMSVGNV
+465 GNLSVGNV

-488 YREGNTSMQ
+488 YREGMTTMQ
-497 LGNSAMRTV
+497 LGNGATRTM
-506 TQDGQTVYDASG
+506 TQDGQTVYDSSG

-552 QGYNHSVQEMG
+552 QGYNHSVQETG

-575 SDSKTLS
+575 SDSTTLS
-582 ASTGM
+582 SQTGM
-587 SITDAERVNKMQS
+587 TVTDAERVNKMQN
-600 VAQDYATRNHISL
+600 VAQEYANRNNISL

-623 SRDLAVNGGAR
+623 SRDLAVNGGSR
-634 VQAGVDSSK
+634 VQGSFDSNKSLWGK
-643 HLFGRGAELVTGFS
+643 VGSYTTGLS
-657 GKADVHAG
+657 GKADVHG
-665 VETTGRTGSTS
+665 GIERTGRVGSTS
-676 QTSQGGQSGNDNSQT
+676 QTTEGGQSGNENSQT
-691 VSARESQDFSQGM
+691 ISARESQDFSQGM
-704 DVLRNYSTTFN
+704 DVLRNYSTTYN

-736 SDSKYAQYTASQAH
+736 SDSKYAQFTASKAH

-775 FVEWAQRRA
+775 FVQWAMQRS

-795 SDEGVQKQR
+795 SDESVQKQR

-809 EFFAEKLQGRINS
+809 EFFAEKLQGRIDG
-822 NYERN
+822 NYAQN
-827 AGNTGEGMGAPANT
+827 AGTTGEGMGAPANRAET
-841 AGDQFGGAYNSAN
+841 QFGGAYNSAN
-854 QTIEAGVARNN
+854 QNIDSGVARNN
-865 IRTNVG
+865 IRTGVNG
-871 SEVESQQSAVNERA
+871 EVEAQQGVVNNRASAAHEELNKGQSETDSAMASRKGEYTVSSNEYLSHK
-885 NQAENELRVGEAQ
+885 Q
-898 THAGSNAREGEF
+898 
-910 KRAGQHY
+910 
-917 QDEKTAADKSQGN
+917 AADAHQ
-930 WLPKEAN
+930 KETS
-937 DMLNKN
+937 LNIIDSKN
-943 EKTKELLDEQKKN
+943 YKDFEENMDKHKK
-956 RE
+956 R

>member
-49 YLRTHSLSAMF
+49 YLRTHNMTAMF
-60 GWGMTFV
+60 GWGLTFV
-67 MVTALLLTPKVT
+67 LVTALLLTPKVT
-79 VVVNDLTAPDTIGRV
+79 VVVNDLTALDTIGRV
-94 DNVPAGLALPLYL
+94 DNVPVGLAMPLYL

-181 DVMESEDVQAQIFGN
+181 DVMESEDVQAQIFSN
-196 PSPMRA
+196 PSPLRA
-202 IYWRDAN
+202 IYWRDAT
-209 GTTFMVCRDAAPR
+209 GTMFMVCRDAAPR
-222 LKTLLTAEANN
+222 LKNLLSAESNN

-238 MAHAARMLPGNNAP
+238 MAHAVRMLPGNNAP
-252 QTVYAEQLAGSYE
+252 QTVYAGQLAGSYE

-313 MKLRLSHAVS
+313 MKLRLAHAVS

-437 GQGFAS
+437 GQSFAS

-497 LGNSAMRTV
+497 LGNSAMRTM

-518 ATSRLPVDLHLDRNL
+518 ATSRLPVDLHFDRNL

-552 QGYNHSVQEMG
+552 KGYNHSVQETG

-587 SITDAERVNKMQS
+587 SITDAERVNKMQN
-600 VAQDYATRNHISL
+600 VAQDYATRNYISL
-613 NEAYSELENK
+613 NEAYSELEDK
-623 SRDLAVNGGAR
+623 SRSASVNTGAR
-634 VQAGVDSSK
+634 TQAGIDSSK
-643 HLFGRGAELVTGFS
+643 SLWGKAGEWVTGAS
-657 GKADVHAG
+657 VKGDVHG
-665 VETTGRTGSTS
+665 GTELTGRTGSTS
-676 QTSQGGQSGNDNSQT
+676 QTSEGGQSGNDNSQT
-691 VSARESQDFSQGM
+691 ISARESQDFSQGM
-704 DVLRNYSTTFN
+704 DVLRNYSTTYN

-804 DGLVQ
+804 DELVQ
-809 EFFAEKLQGRINS
+809 EFFAEKLQGRIDGDYARNS
-822 NYERN
+822 
-827 AGNTGEGMGAPANT
+827 GSTGEGMGAPANT
-841 AGDQFGGAYNSAN
+841 AGAQFGGAYNSAN
-854 QTIEAGVARNN
+854 QSIEAGVARNN
-865 IRTNVG
+865 IRADVIND
-871 SEVESQQSAVNERA
+871 VEEQQSVVKNKTNEA
-885 NQAENELRVGEAQ
+885 NATIGKAKGETDSGIA
-898 THAGSNAREGEF
+898 SRMGEYTKSANNYSDN
-910 KRAGQHY
+910 KR
-917 QDEKTAADKSQGN
+917 AADKQQDDLLANSFKNHTHKDYKGN
-930 WLPKEAN
+930 GKE
-937 DMLNKN
+937 
-943 EKTKELLDEQKKN
+943 
-956 RE
+956 

>member
-24 VMENGGWK
+24 VMENGGWR
-32 STIWVAEMLGI
+32 SIVWMAEVLGI
-43 AFCVMT
+43 IFCIIT
-49 YLRTHSLSAMF
+49 YLRTHSLGTMF
-60 GWGMTFV
+60 GWGLTFV
-67 MVTALLLTPKVT
+67 LVTALLLTPKVT
-79 VVVNDLTAPDTIGRV
+79 VVVNDLTAPNTIGRV
-94 DNVPAGLALPLYL
+94 DNVPVGLALPLYL
-107 ATGVGY
+107 ATGTGY
-113 TLTTTYEDIFH
+113 TIATSYEDIFH

-135 MLFAS
+135 MMFAS

-163 AKNCVVPDIML
+163 TKNCVVPDIML

-181 DVMESEDVQAQIFGN
+181 DLMESEDVQALIFSN
-196 PSPMRA
+196 PSPLRA
-202 IYWRDAN
+202 IYWRDAT

-222 LKTLLTAEANN
+222 LKTLLRAESNN
-233 TGSTF
+233 SGSTF
-238 MAHAARMLPGNNAP
+238 MAHAVRMLPGNNSP

-270 SKSAQAIM
+270 SKSAQSIL

-313 MKLRLSHAVS
+313 MRLRLSHAVS

-351 ALYVREIAWAVIKSY
+351 ALYVREIAWPVIKSY
-366 LNFMGSLMLWPV
+366 LNFIGSLMLWPV

-465 GNMSVGNV
+465 GNLSVGNV
-473 QLDNINGHKTDLNRA
+473 QLDNINGHKTDLNRN

-497 LGNSAMRTV
+497 LGNGAMRTM

-552 QGYNHSVQEMG
+552 QGYNHSMQQTG
-563 SQLKQFHEQFGN
+563 SKLKQFHEQFGN

-582 ASTGM
+582 ASTGL
-587 SITDAERVNKMQS
+587 SITDAERVNKMQN

-613 NEAYSELENK
+613 SEAYSELADKARNT
-623 SRDLAVNGGAR
+623 SANIGAR
-634 VQAGVDSSK
+634 VQVGLDTSKSLWGKPGEWLTGASIKGDIHTGVD
-643 HLFGRGAELVTGFS
+643 
-657 GKADVHAG
+657 
-665 VETTGRTGSTS
+665 ETVRTGATS
-676 QTSQGGQSGNDNSQT
+676 QTNEGGQSSKDTAQT
-691 VSARESQDFSQGM
+691 ISARETQDFSQGM
-704 DVLRNYSTTFN
+704 DVLRNYSTTYN
-715 GQHVDNNASGLMNQ
+715 GQHVANNASGLLNQ

-736 SDSKYAQYTASQAH
+736 SDSKYAQYSASQSH
-750 THEMQKM
+750 THELQKM

-775 FVEWAQRRA
+775 FVQWAMQRS

-795 SDEGVQKQR
+795 SDESIQQER
-804 DGLVQ
+804 DSLVQ
-809 EFFAEKLQGRINS
+809 EFFAEKLQGRIEGDYARNS
-822 NYERN
+822 VR
-827 AGNTGEGMGAPANT
+827 TGEGMGAPANT
-841 AGDQFGGAYNSAN
+841 VGAQFGSAYNNAN
-854 QTIEAGVARNN
+854 QSIDAGAARNN
-865 IRTNVG
+865 IRTDV
-871 SEVESQQSAVNERA
+871 SVEVEAQQEVVKNKAEQSQALMEKGKKETDSGISARMADFNEQSK
-885 NQAENELRVGEAQ
+885 QYKENKKG
-898 THAGSNAREGEF
+898 
-910 KRAGQHY
+910 
-917 QDEKTAADKSQGN
+917 ADKNQRSL
-930 WLPKEAN
+930 LPGEYRDHLKER
-937 DMLNKN
+937 D
-943 EKTKELLDEQKKN
+943 D
-956 RE
+956 

>member
-49 YLRTHSLSAMF
+49 YLRTHNMTAMF
-60 GWGMTFV
+60 GWGLTFV
-67 MVTALLLTPKVT
+67 LVTALLLTPKVT

-94 DNVPAGLALPLYL
+94 DNVPVGLAMPLYL

-181 DVMESEDVQAQIFGN
+181 DVMESEDVQAQIFSN
-196 PSPMRA
+196 PSPLRA
-202 IYWRDAN
+202 IYWRDAT
-209 GTTFMVCRDAAPR
+209 GTMFMVCRDAAPR
-222 LKTLLTAEANN
+222 LKNLLSAESNN

-238 MAHAARMLPGNNAP
+238 MAHAVRMLPGNNAP

-270 SKSAQAIM
+270 SKSAQSIM

-437 GQGFAS
+437 G
-443 LSSSLGSALSSASA
+443 
-457 ADSGAVAS
+457 
-465 GNMSVGNV
+465 
-473 QLDNINGHKTDLNRA
+473 
-488 YREGNTSMQ
+488 
-497 LGNSAMRTV
+497 
-506 TQDGQTVYDASG
+506 
-518 ATSRLPVDLHLDRNL
+518 
-533 ASAAQR
+533 
-539 SVRDSM
+539 
-545 AQTEMAA
+545 
-552 QGYNHSVQEMG
+552 
-563 SQLKQFHEQFGN
+563 
-575 SDSKTLS
+575 
-582 ASTGM
+582 
-587 SITDAERVNKMQS
+587 
-600 VAQDYATRNHISL
+600 
-613 NEAYSELENK
+613 
-623 SRDLAVNGGAR
+623 
-634 VQAGVDSSK
+634 
-643 HLFGRGAELVTGFS
+643 
-657 GKADVHAG
+657 
-665 VETTGRTGSTS
+665 
-676 QTSQGGQSGNDNSQT
+676 
-691 VSARESQDFSQGM
+691 
-704 DVLRNYSTTFN
+704 
-715 GQHVDNNASGLMNQ
+715 SGLCEPQ
-729 ISSGITT
+729 LQPRQR
-736 SDSKYAQYTASQAH
+736 AQ
-750 THEMQKM
+750 
-757 ASETETLS
+757 
-765 AGARDNYTQQ
+765 
-775 FVEWAQRRA
+775 
-784 PGNAE
+784 
-789 TILTNT
+789 
-795 SDEGVQKQR
+795 
-804 DGLVQ
+804 
-809 EFFAEKLQGRINS
+809 
-822 NYERN
+822 
-827 AGNTGEGMGAPANT
+827 
-841 AGDQFGGAYNSAN
+841 
-854 QTIEAGVARNN
+854 
-865 IRTNVG
+865 
-871 SEVESQQSAVNERA
+871 
-885 NQAENELRVGEAQ
+885 
-898 THAGSNAREGEF
+898 
-910 KRAGQHY
+910 
-917 QDEKTAADKSQGN
+917 
-930 WLPKEAN
+930 
-937 DMLNKN
+937 
-943 EKTKELLDEQKKN
+943 
-956 RE
+956 

>member
-1 MALDIWVV
+1 
-9 SSGGMITMGLNAVAT
+9 
-24 VMENGGWK
+24 
-32 STIWVAEMLGI
+32 
-43 AFCVMT
+43 
-49 YLRTHSLSAMF
+49 
-60 GWGMTFV
+60 
-67 MVTALLLTPKVT
+67 
-79 VVVNDLTAPDTIGRV
+79 
-94 DNVPAGLALPLYL
+94 
-107 ATGVGY
+107 
-113 TLTTTYEDIFH
+113 
-124 FPDERSYTKTG
+124 ERSYTKTG

-140 KLLQDSFT
+140 KLMQDSFT
-148 IDSRNPVLAYNMGEY
+148 IDSRNPVLTYNMGEY

-174 NHKYSMQ
+174 NNKYSMQ
-181 DVMESEDVQAQIFGN
+181 DVMESEDVQAQILSN
-196 PSPMRA
+196 PSPLRA
-202 IYWRDAN
+202 VYWRDAT

-222 LKTLLTAEANN
+222 LKTLLTAESN
-233 TGSTF
+233 TTGTTF
-238 MAHAARMLPGNNAP
+238 MAHAVRMLPGNNAP
-252 QTVYAEQLAGSYE
+252 QTVYAEQLAGSYD

-270 SKSAQAIM
+270 SKSAQSIM

-351 ALYVREIAWAVIKSY
+351 ALYVREIAWSVIKSY

-457 ADSGAVAS
+457 SDSAAVAS
-465 GNMSVGNV
+465 GNLSVGNV

-488 YREGNTSMQ
+488 YREGMTTMQ
-497 LGNSAMRTV
+497 LGNGATRTM
-506 TQDGQTVYDASG
+506 TQDGQTVYDSSG

-552 QGYNHSVQEMG
+552 QGYNHSIQETG

-575 SDSKTLS
+575 SDSTTLS
-582 ASTGM
+582 SQTGM
-587 SITDAERVNKMQS
+587 TVTDAERVNKMQS
-600 VAQDYATRNHISL
+600 VAQDYANRNNISL

-623 SRDLAVNGGAR
+623 SRDLALNRGAR
-634 VQAGVDSSK
+634 GQASFDSNKSLWGK
-643 HLFGRGAELVTGFS
+643 VGSYATGIS
-657 GKADVHAG
+657 GKVDVHGGIEA
-665 VETTGRTGSTS
+665 TGRAGSTS
-676 QTSQGGQSGNDNSQT
+676 QTTEGGQSGNDNSQT
-691 VSARESQDFSQGM
+691 ISARESQDFSQGM
-704 DVLRNYSTTFN
+704 DVLRNYSTTYN
-715 GQHVDNNASGLMNQ
+715 GQHVNNNASGLMNQ

-736 SDSKYAQYTASQAH
+736 SDSKYAQYTASQVH

-775 FVEWAQRRA
+775 FVQWAMQRS

-809 EFFAEKLQGRINS
+809 EFFAEKLQGRVDG
-822 NYERN
+822 NYAQN
-827 AGNTGEGMGAPANT
+827 AGSTGDGMGSPANRVG
-841 AGDQFGGAYNSAN
+841 AQFGGAYNNAN
-854 QTIEAGVARNN
+854 QSIDSGVARNN
-865 IRTNVG
+865 IRTDVNV
-871 SEVESQQSAVNERA
+871 EVEAQQGVVNTRSDVAQQELHKGRSETDSAIASRKGEYTVSSNEYLH
-885 NQAENELRVGEAQ
+885 NKE
-898 THAGSNAREGEF
+898 S
-910 KRAGQHY
+910 
-917 QDEKTAADKSQGN
+917 ADAHQEDLSTNLFNSKN
-930 WLPKEAN
+930 YKDFERKM
-937 DMLNKN
+937 DN
-943 EKTKELLDEQKKN
+943 EKKDKE
-956 RE
+956 

>member
-49 YLRTHSLSAMF
+49 YLRTHNMTAMF
-60 GWGMTFV
+60 GWGLTFV
-67 MVTALLLTPKVT
+67 LVTALLLTPKVT

-94 DNVPAGLALPLYL
+94 DNVPVGLAMPLYL

-140 KLLQDSFT
+140 KLMQDSFT

-181 DVMESEDVQAQIFGN
+181 DVMESEDVQAQIFSN
-196 PSPMRA
+196 PSPLRA
-202 IYWRDAN
+202 IYWRDAT

-222 LKTLLTAEANN
+222 LKNLLSAESNN

-238 MAHAARMLPGNNAP
+238 MAHAVRMLPGNNAP
-252 QTVYAEQLAGSYE
+252 QRVYAEQLAGSYE

-270 SKSAQAIM
+270 SKSAQSIM

-465 GNMSVGNV
+465 GNLSVGNV

-552 QGYNHSVQEMG
+552 QGYNHSVQETG

-587 SITDAERVNKMQS
+587 SITDAERVNKMQN

-613 NEAYSELENK
+613 NEAYSELEDK
-623 SRDLAVNGGAR
+623 SRSASVNTGAR
-634 VQAGVDSSK
+634 TQAGIDSSK
-643 HLFGRGAELVTGFS
+643 SLWGKAGEWVTGAS
-657 GKADVHAG
+657 VKGDVHG
-665 VETTGRTGSTS
+665 GTELTGRTGSTS
-676 QTSQGGQSGNDNSQT
+676 QTSEGGQSGSDNSQT
-691 VSARESQDFSQGM
+691 ISARESQDFSQGM
-704 DVLRNYSTTFN
+704 DVLRNYSTTYN

-736 SDSKYAQYTASQAH
+736 SDSRYAQFTASQAH

-795 SDEGVQKQR
+795 SDEGIQKQR

-809 EFFAEKLQGRINS
+809 EFFAEKLQGRIDG

-827 AGNTGEGMGAPANT
+827 AGSTGEGMSAPANI
-841 AGDQFGGAYNSAN
+841 AGAQFGGAYNNAN
-854 QTIEAGVARNN
+854 QSIEAGVARNN
-865 IRTNVG
+865 IRTDVINDVEQQQG
-871 SEVESQQSAVNERA
+871 MVKNKAIEANDAIGKAKGETDSGVASRMGEYTNSANDFSEN
-885 NQAENELRVGEAQ
+885 
-898 THAGSNAREGEF
+898 
-910 KRAGQHY
+910 KR
-917 QDEKTAADKSQGN
+917 AADKQQDDLLVNPLKNHTHKDYKGN
-930 WLPKEAN
+930 GKE
-937 DMLNKN
+937 
-943 EKTKELLDEQKKN
+943 
-956 RE
+956 

>member
-32 STIWVAEMLGI
+32 TTVWVAEVLGI

-60 GWGMTFV
+60 GWGLTFV

-94 DNVPAGLALPLYL
+94 DNVPVGLAMPLYL
-107 ATGVGY
+107 MTGVGY

-181 DVMESEDVQAQIFGN
+181 DVMESEDVQAQIFSN
-196 PSPMRA
+196 PSPLRA
-202 IYWRDAN
+202 IYWRDSS

-222 LKTLLTAEANN
+222 LKNLLAAESNN

-252 QTVYAEQLAGSYE
+252 QTAYAEQLAGSYE
-265 YFLGS
+265 YFLRS

-288 RGLNSYVKGMND
+288 RGLNSYVKSMND
-300 TASMVDIASEQSL
+300 TASMVDIASEQAL
-313 MKLRLSHAVS
+313 MKLRLSHSVS

-338 LLFCICIFPVMVL
+338 LLFCICIFPVMAL
-351 ALYVREIAWAVIKSY
+351 ALYVREIAWSVIKSY

-386 VNYSTQNSFHAT
+386 VNYSTQSSFHAT

-437 GQGFAS
+437 GQSFAS

-457 ADSGAVAS
+457 ADSGAVAL
-465 GNMSVGNV
+465 GNVSVGNV
-473 QLDNINGHKTDLNRA
+473 QMDNINGHKTDLNRV
-488 YREGNTSMQ
+488 YRDGNTTMQ
-497 LGNSAMRTV
+497 LGNGAMRTL

-518 ATSRLPVDLHLDRNL
+518 ATSRLPVDLHLDHNL

-552 QGYNHSVQEMG
+552 QGYNHAVQETG
-563 SQLKQFHEQFGN
+563 SLLKQFHEQFGN

-582 ASTGM
+582 ASTGI
-587 SITDAERVNKMQS
+587 SITDAERVNKMQN

-613 NEAYSELENK
+613 NEAYSELEDKARNE
-623 SRDLAVNGGAR
+623 SANIGTR
-634 VQAGVDSSK
+634 VQAGMDSSK
-643 HLFGRGAELVTGFS
+643 TLWGKPSKWLIGASLKG
-657 GKADVHAG
+657 DVHGGADI
-665 VETTGRTGSTS
+665 TARTGSTS
-676 QTSQGGQSGNDNSQT
+676 QTSEGGQRGNDNSQT
-691 VSARESQDFSQGM
+691 ISARESQDFSQGM
-704 DVLRNYSTTFN
+704 DVLRNYSTTYS
-715 GQHVDNNASGLMNQ
+715 GQHVDNNAAGLMNQ

-736 SDSKYAQYTASQAH
+736 SDSKYAQYTASQSH
-750 THEMQKM
+750 THELQKM

-775 FVEWAQRRA
+775 FVKWAQKRA

-795 SDEGVQKQR
+795 SDEGIQKQR

-809 EFFAEKLQGRINS
+809 EFFAERLQSHIDGDYARHS
-822 NYERN
+822 
-827 AGNTGEGMGAPANT
+827 GGTGEGMGAPANT
-841 AGDQFGGAYNSAN
+841 AGAQFGGAYNSAN
-854 QTIEAGVARNN
+854 QSIDAALARND
-865 IRTNVG
+865 IRTDISN
-871 SEVESQQSAVNERA
+871 EVEAQQGVVKNKANAAQQQLNEGKKQTDGAIASRMGDFTESSNQYSANK
-885 NQAENELRVGEAQ
+885 
-898 THAGSNAREGEF
+898 AG
-910 KRAGQHY
+910 
-917 QDEKTAADKSQGN
+917 ADKNQDTFFPGDYVKFTK
-930 WLPKEAN
+930 KE
-937 DMLNKN
+937 
-943 EKTKELLDEQKKN
+943 
-956 RE
+956 R

>member
-49 YLRTHSLSAMF
+49 YLRTHNMTAMF
-60 GWGMTFV
+60 GWGLTFV
-67 MVTALLLTPKVT
+67 LVTALLLTPKVT

-94 DNVPAGLALPLYL
+94 DNVPVGLAMPLYL

-181 DVMESEDVQAQIFGN
+181 DVMESEDVQAQIFSN
-196 PSPMRA
+196 PSPLRA
-202 IYWRDAN
+202 IYWRDAT
-209 GTTFMVCRDAAPR
+209 GTMFMVCRDAAPR
-222 LKTLLTAEANN
+222 LKNLLSAESNN

-238 MAHAARMLPGNNAP
+238 MAHAVRMLPGNNAP

-270 SKSAQAIM
+270 SKSAQSIM

-473 QLDNINGHKTDLNRA
+473 QLDNINGHKTDMNRA

-552 QGYNHSVQEMG
+552 QGYNHSVQETG

-587 SITDAERVNKMQS
+587 SITDAERVNKMQN

-613 NEAYSELENK
+613 NEAYSELEDK
-623 SRDLAVNGGAR
+623 SRSASVNTGAR
-634 VQAGVDSSK
+634 TQAGIDSSK
-643 HLFGRGAELVTGFS
+643 SLWGKAGEWVTGAS
-657 GKADVHAG
+657 VKGDVHG
-665 VETTGRTGSTS
+665 GTELTGRTGSTS
-676 QTSQGGQSGNDNSQT
+676 QTSEGGQSGSDNSQT
-691 VSARESQDFSQGM
+691 ISARESQDFSQGM
-704 DVLRNYSTTFN
+704 DVLRNYSTTYN

-736 SDSKYAQYTASQAH
+736 SDSRYAQFTASQAH

-795 SDEGVQKQR
+795 SDEGVQKER

-809 EFFAEKLQGRINS
+809 EFFAEKLQGRIDG

-827 AGNTGEGMGAPANT
+827 AGSTGEGMSAPANI
-841 AGDQFGGAYNSAN
+841 AGAQFGGAYNNAN
-854 QTIEAGVARNN
+854 QSIEAGVARNN
-865 IRTNVG
+865 IRTDVINDVEQQQG
-871 SEVESQQSAVNERA
+871 VVKNKAIEANDAIGKAKGETDSGVASRMGEYTNSANDFSEN
-885 NQAENELRVGEAQ
+885 
-898 THAGSNAREGEF
+898 
-910 KRAGQHY
+910 KR
-917 QDEKTAADKSQGN
+917 AADKQQDDLLVNPLKNHTHKDYKGN
-930 WLPKEAN
+930 GKE
-937 DMLNKN
+937 
-943 EKTKELLDEQKKN
+943 
-956 RE
+956 

>member
-181 DVMESEDVQAQIFGN
+181 DVMESEDVQAQIFSN
-196 PSPMRA
+196 PSPLRA
-202 IYWRDAN
+202 IYWRDAT

-222 LKTLLTAEANN
+222 LKNLLSAEANN

-313 MKLRLSHAVS
+313 MKLRLAHAVS

-351 ALYVREIAWAVIKSY
+351 ALYVREIAWSVIKSY

-386 VNYSTQNSFHAT
+386 VNYSTQSSFHAT

-437 GQGFAS
+437 GQSFAS

-473 QLDNINGHKTDLNRA
+473 QMDNINGHKTDLNRA
-488 YREGNTSMQ
+488 YREGMTTMQ
-497 LGNSAMRTV
+497 LGNGAMRTM

-539 SVRDSM
+539 LVRDSM

-552 QGYNHSVQEMG
+552 QGYNHSVQETG

-587 SITDAERVNKMQS
+587 SITDAERVNKMQN

-613 NEAYSELENK
+613 NEAYSELEDK
-623 SRDLAVNGGAR
+623 SRSASVNTGAR
-634 VQAGVDSSK
+634 TQAGIDSSK
-643 HLFGRGAELVTGFS
+643 SLWGKAGEWVTGAS
-657 GKADVHAG
+657 VKGDVHG
-665 VETTGRTGSTS
+665 GTELTGRTGSTS
-676 QTSQGGQSGNDNSQT
+676 QTSEGGQSGNDNSQT
-691 VSARESQDFSQGM
+691 ISARESQDFSQGM
-704 DVLRNYSTTFN
+704 DVLRNYSTTYN

-736 SDSKYAQYTASQAH
+736 SDSKYAQYTASQSH
-750 THEMQKM
+750 THELQKM

-809 EFFAEKLQGRINS
+809 EFFAEKLQGRIDGD
-822 NYERN
+822 YAQN
-827 AGNTGEGMGAPANT
+827 AGSTGEGMGAPANT
-841 AGDQFGGAYNSAN
+841 AGAQFGGAYSSAN
-854 QTIEAGVARNN
+854 QSIEAGVARNN
-865 IRTNVG
+865 IRTDVINDVERQQG
-871 SEVESQQSAVNERA
+871 MVKNKASEANEAIGKAKGETDSGIASRMGEYTNSAN
-885 NQAENELRVGEAQ
+885 NYSEN
-898 THAGSNAREGEF
+898 
-910 KRAGQHY
+910 KR
-917 QDEKTAADKSQGN
+917 AADKQQDDLLVNPLKNHTHKDYKGN
-930 WLPKEAN
+930 GKE
-937 DMLNKN
+937 
-943 EKTKELLDEQKKN
+943 
-956 RE
+956 

>member
-49 YLRTHSLSAMF
+49 YLRTHNMTAMF
-60 GWGMTFV
+60 GWGLTFV
-67 MVTALLLTPKVT
+67 LVTALLLTPKVT

-94 DNVPAGLALPLYL
+94 DNVPVGLAMPLYL

-140 KLLQDSFT
+140 KLMQDSFT

-181 DVMESEDVQAQIFGN
+181 DVMESEDVQAQIFSN
-196 PSPMRA
+196 PSPLRA
-202 IYWRDAN
+202 IYWRDAT
-209 GTTFMVCRDAAPR
+209 GTTFMVCRDAVPR
-222 LKTLLTAEANN
+222 LKNLLSAESNN

-238 MAHAARMLPGNNAP
+238 MAHAVRMLPGNNAP
-252 QTVYAEQLAGSYE
+252 QRVYAEQLAGSYE

-270 SKSAQAIM
+270 SKSAQSIM

-552 QGYNHSVQEMG
+552 QGYNHSVQETG

-587 SITDAERVNKMQS
+587 SITDAERVNKMQN

-676 QTSQGGQSGNDNSQT
+676 QTSQGGLSGNDNSQT

-704 DVLRNYSTTFN
+704 DVLRNYSTTYN

>member
-49 YLRTHSLSAMF
+49 YLRTHNMTAMF
-60 GWGMTFV
+60 GWGLTFV
-67 MVTALLLTPKVT
+67 LVTALLLTPKVT

-94 DNVPAGLALPLYL
+94 DNVPVGLAMPLYL

-181 DVMESEDVQAQIFGN
+181 DVMDSEDVQAQIFSN
-196 PSPMRA
+196 PSPLRA
-202 IYWRDAN
+202 IYWRDAT
-209 GTTFMVCRDAAPR
+209 GTMFLVCRDAAPR
-222 LKTLLTAEANN
+222 LKNLLSAESNN

-238 MAHAARMLPGNNAP
+238 MAHAVRMLPGNNAP

-270 SKSAQAIM
+270 SKSAQSIM

-552 QGYNHSVQEMG
+552 QGYNHSVQETG

-587 SITDAERVNKMQS
+587 SITDAERVNKMQN

-613 NEAYSELENK
+613 NEAYSELEDK
-623 SRDLAVNGGAR
+623 SRSASVNTGAR
-634 VQAGVDSSK
+634 TQAGIDSSK
-643 HLFGRGAELVTGFS
+643 SLWGKAGEWVTGAS
-657 GKADVHAG
+657 VKGDVHG
-665 VETTGRTGSTS
+665 GTELTGRTGSTS
-676 QTSQGGQSGNDNSQT
+676 QTSEGGQSGSDNSQT
-691 VSARESQDFSQGM
+691 ISARESQDFSQGM
-704 DVLRNYSTTFN
+704 DVLRNYSTTYN

-736 SDSKYAQYTASQAH
+736 SDSRYAQFTASQAH

-809 EFFAEKLQGRINS
+809 EFFAEKLQGRIDG

-827 AGNTGEGMGAPANT
+827 AGSTGEGMSAPANI
-841 AGDQFGGAYNSAN
+841 AGAQFGGAYNNAN
-854 QTIEAGVARNN
+854 QSIEAGVARNN
-865 IRTNVG
+865 IRTDVINDVEQQQG
-871 SEVESQQSAVNERA
+871 VVKNKAIEANDAIGKAKGETDSGVASRMGEYTNSANDFSEN
-885 NQAENELRVGEAQ
+885 
-898 THAGSNAREGEF
+898 
-910 KRAGQHY
+910 KR
-917 QDEKTAADKSQGN
+917 AADKQQDDLLVNPLKNHTHKDYKGN
-930 WLPKEAN
+930 GKE
-937 DMLNKN
+937 
-943 EKTKELLDEQKKN
+943 
-956 RE
+956 

>member
-49 YLRTHSLSAMF
+49 YLRTHNLTAMF
-60 GWGMTFV
+60 GWGLTFTL
-67 MVTALLLTPKVT
+67 VTALLLTPRVT

-94 DNVPAGLALPLYL
+94 DNVPVGLAMPLYL

-140 KLLQDSFT
+140 KLMQDSFT
-148 IDSRNPVLAYNMGEY
+148 IDSRNPVLTYNMGEY

-174 NHKYSMQ
+174 NNKYSMQ
-181 DVMESEDVQAQIFGN
+181 DVMESEDVQAQIFSN
-196 PSPMRA
+196 PSPLRA
-202 IYWRDAN
+202 VYWRDAT

-222 LKTLLTAEANN
+222 LKTLLTAESN
-233 TGSTF
+233 TTGTTF
-238 MAHAARMLPGNNAP
+238 MAHAVRMLPGNNAP
-252 QTVYAEQLAGSYE
+252 QMVYAEQLAGSYD

-270 SKSAQAIM
+270 SKSAQSIM

-351 ALYVREIAWAVIKSY
+351 ALYVREIAWSVIKSY

-386 VNYSTQNSFHAT
+386 VNYTTQNSFHAT

-457 ADSGAVAS
+457 SDSAAVAS
-465 GNMSVGNV
+465 GNLSVGNV

-488 YREGNTSMQ
+488 YREGMTTMQ
-497 LGNSAMRTV
+497 LGNGATRTM
-506 TQDGQTVYDASG
+506 TQDGQTVYDSSG

-552 QGYNHSVQEMG
+552 QGYNHSVQETG

-575 SDSKTLS
+575 SDSTTLS
-582 ASTGM
+582 SQTGM
-587 SITDAERVNKMQS
+587 TVTDAERVNKMQS
-600 VAQDYATRNHISL
+600 VAQDYATRNHIGL
-613 NEAYSELENK
+613 NEAYSELEDK
-623 SRDLAVNGGAR
+623 AR
-634 VQAGVDSSK
+634 NESANVGIRAQAGMDSSK
-643 HLFGRGAELVTGFS
+643 ALWGKPGQWLTGASIKG
-657 GKADVHAG
+657 DVH
-665 VETTGRTGSTS
+665 TGADITARTGSTS
-676 QTSQGGQSGNDNSQT
+676 QTSEGGQSGNDNSQT
-691 VSARESQDFSQGM
+691 ISARESQDFSQGM
-704 DVLRNYSTTFN
+704 DVLRNYSTTYN
-715 GQHVDNNASGLMNQ
+715 GQHVDNNASGLMRQ

-736 SDSKYAQYTASQAH
+736 SDSRYAQYTASQAH

-775 FVEWAQRRA
+775 FVQWAMQRS
-784 PGNAE
+784 PSNAE

-795 SDEGVQKQR
+795 SDESVQKQR

-809 EFFAEKLQGRINS
+809 EFFAEKLQGRVDGNYAQNS
-822 NYERN
+822 
-827 AGNTGEGMGAPANT
+827 GSTGEGMSAPVNT
-841 AGDQFGGAYNSAN
+841 AGAQFGGAYKDAN
-854 QTIEAGVARNN
+854 NKIDAGASNN
-865 IRTNVG
+865 GIRAKVDN
-871 SEVESQQSAVNERA
+871 EVDSQQRVVKDRALNAQAQIAQGKSDTDDGISSRMGEYTEKSNEYLINKA
-885 NQAENELRVGEAQ
+885 GAEKNQGTLLPGDYRKF
-898 THAGSNAREGEF
+898 S
-910 KRAGQHY
+910 
-917 QDEKTAADKSQGN
+917 KTDH
-930 WLPKEAN
+930 
-937 DMLNKN
+937 D
-943 EKTKELLDEQKKN
+943 
-956 RE
+956 

>member
-49 YLRTHSLSAMF
+49 YLRTHNMTAMF
-60 GWGMTFV
+60 GWGLTFV
-67 MVTALLLTPKVT
+67 LVTALLLTPKVT

-94 DNVPAGLALPLYL
+94 DNVPVGLAMPLYL

-140 KLLQDSFT
+140 KLMQDSFT

-181 DVMESEDVQAQIFGN
+181 DVMESEDVQAQIFSN
-196 PSPMRA
+196 PSPLRA
-202 IYWRDAN
+202 IYWRDAT

-222 LKTLLTAEANN
+222 LKNLLSAESNN

-238 MAHAARMLPGNNAP
+238 MAHAVRMLPGNNAP
-252 QTVYAEQLAGSYE
+252 QRVYAEQLAGSYE

-270 SKSAQAIM
+270 SKSAQSIM

-465 GNMSVGNV
+465 GNLSVGNV

-552 QGYNHSVQEMG
+552 QGYNHSVQETG

-587 SITDAERVNKMQS
+587 SITDAERVNKMQN

-613 NEAYSELENK
+613 NEAYSELEDK
-623 SRDLAVNGGAR
+623 SRSASVNTGAR
-634 VQAGVDSSK
+634 TQAGIDSSK
-643 HLFGRGAELVTGFS
+643 SLWGKAGEWVTGAS
-657 GKADVHAG
+657 VKGDVHG
-665 VETTGRTGSTS
+665 GTELTGRTGSTS
-676 QTSQGGQSGNDNSQT
+676 QTSEGGQSGSDNSQT
-691 VSARESQDFSQGM
+691 ISARESQDFSQGM
-704 DVLRNYSTTFN
+704 DVLRNYSTTYN

-736 SDSKYAQYTASQAH
+736 SDSRYAQFTASQAH

-809 EFFAEKLQGRINS
+809 EFFAEKLQGRIDG

-827 AGNTGEGMGAPANT
+827 AGSTGEGMSAPANI
-841 AGDQFGGAYNSAN
+841 AGAQFGGAYNNAN
-854 QTIEAGVARNN
+854 QSIEAGVARNN
-865 IRTNVG
+865 IRTDVINDVEQQQG
-871 SEVESQQSAVNERA
+871 MVKNKAIEANDAIGKAKGETDSGVASRMGEYTNSANDFSEN
-885 NQAENELRVGEAQ
+885 
-898 THAGSNAREGEF
+898 
-910 KRAGQHY
+910 KR
-917 QDEKTAADKSQGN
+917 AADKQQDDLLVNPLKNHTHKDYKGN
-930 WLPKEAN
+930 GKE
-937 DMLNKN
+937 
-943 EKTKELLDEQKKN
+943 
-956 RE
+956 

>member
-49 YLRTHSLSAMF
+49 YLRTHNLTAMF
-60 GWGMTFV
+60 GWGLTFTL
-67 MVTALLLTPKVT
+67 VTALLLTPKVT

-94 DNVPAGLALPLYL
+94 DNVPVGLAMPLYL

-113 TLTTTYEDIFH
+113 TLTTSYEDIFH
-124 FPDERSYTKTG
+124 FPDERAYTKTG

-140 KLLQDSFT
+140 KLMQDSFT
-148 IDSRNPVLAYNMGEY
+148 IDSRNPVLTYNMGEY

-181 DVMESEDVQAQIFGN
+181 DVMESEDVQAQIFSN
-196 PSPMRA
+196 PSPLRA
-202 IYWRDAN
+202 VYWRDAT

-222 LKTLLTAEANN
+222 LKTLLTAESNN
-233 TGSTF
+233 TGTTF
-238 MAHAARMLPGNNAP
+238 MAHAVRMLPGNNAP

-270 SKSAQAIM
+270 SKSAQSIM
-278 MQNIAVAGLR
+278 MQNIAAAGLR

-351 ALYVREIAWAVIKSY
+351 ALYVREIAWSVIKSY

-386 VNYSTQNSFHAT
+386 VNYSTQNSYHAT

-457 ADSGAVAS
+457 ADSAAVAS
-465 GNMSVGNV
+465 GNLSVGNV

-488 YREGNTSMQ
+488 YREGMTTMQ
-497 LGNSAMRTV
+497 LGNGATRTM
-506 TQDGQTVYDASG
+506 TQDGQTVYDSSG

-552 QGYNHSVQEMG
+552 QGYNHSVQETG

-582 ASTGM
+582 SQTGM
-587 SITDAERVNKMQS
+587 TITDAERINKMQT
-600 VAQDYATRNHISL
+600 VAQDYASRNHISL
-613 NEAYSELENK
+613 NEAYSELEDK
-623 SRDLAVNGGAR
+623 SRSASVNTGVR
-634 VQAGVDSSK
+634 TQAGFDSSK
-643 HLFGRGAELVTGFS
+643 SLL
-657 GKADVHAG
+657 GKAGEWATGASIKGDVHG
-665 VETTGRTGSTS
+665 GTELTGRTGSTS

-691 VSARESQDFSQGM
+691 TSARELQDFSQGM
-704 DVLRNYSTTFN
+704 DVLRNYSTTYN

-736 SDSKYAQYTASQAH
+736 SDSKYAQYTASQSH
-750 THEMQKM
+750 THELQKM

-765 AGARDNYTQQ
+765 AGTRDNYTQQ
-775 FVEWAQRRA
+775 FVEWAQRRS
-784 PGNAE
+784 PSNAE

-795 SDEGVQKQR
+795 SDERVQKQR

-809 EFFAEKLQGRINS
+809 EFFAEKLQGRIDDNYTQNS
-822 NYERN
+822 
-827 AGNTGEGMGAPANT
+827 GSTGEGMGAPANNAVT
-841 AGDQFGGAYNSAN
+841 KFGGGYNSAN
-854 QTIEAGVARNN
+854 QSIDTGVASNN
-865 IRTNVG
+865 IRSDIRN
-871 SEVESQQSAVNERA
+871 EVEEQQDMVTHKSNDANVAIDKAKGETDSGIASRMGEYTTSAN
-885 NQAENELRVGEAQ
+885 NYSGNKL
-898 THAGSNAREGEF
+898 
-910 KRAGQHY
+910 
-917 QDEKTAADKSQGN
+917 AADKQQDDLLVNPFKNHTHKDYKGN
-930 WLPKEAN
+930 DKE
-937 DMLNKN
+937 
-943 EKTKELLDEQKKN
+943 
-956 RE
+956 

>member
-43 AFCVMT
+43 ASCVMT
-49 YLRTHSLSAMF
+49 YLRTHNMTAMF
-60 GWGMTFV
+60 GWGLTFV
-67 MVTALLLTPKVT
+67 LVTALLLTPKVT

-94 DNVPAGLALPLYL
+94 DNVPVGLAMPLYL

-140 KLLQDSFT
+140 KLMQDSFT

-181 DVMESEDVQAQIFGN
+181 DVMESEDVQAQIFSN
-196 PSPMRA
+196 PSPLRA

-238 MAHAARMLPGNNAP
+238 MAHAVRMLPGNNAP

-270 SKSAQAIM
+270 SKSAQSIM

-288 RGLNSYVKGMND
+288 RGLNSYVKGMGD

-351 ALYVREIAWAVIKSY
+351 ALYVREIAWSVIKSY

-506 TQDGQTVYDASG
+506 TQAGQTVYDASG

-552 QGYNHSVQEMG
+552 QGYNHSVQETG
-563 SQLKQFHEQFGN
+563 SQLKQFHEQYGN

-587 SITDAERVNKMQS
+587 SITDAERVNKMQN
-600 VAQDYATRNHISL
+600 VAQDYATRNHIGL
-613 NEAYSELENK
+613 NEAYSELEDKARNA
-623 SRDLAVNGGAR
+623 SVNTGAR
-634 VQAGVDSSK
+634 VQAGIDSSK
-643 HLFGRGAELVTGFS
+643 SILAKPAEWITGASVKG
-657 GKADVHAG
+657 DVHAG
-665 VETTGRTGSTS
+665 TELSARTGSTS
-676 QTSQGGQSGNDNSQT
+676 QTSQGGQSGSDNSQT
-691 VSARESQDFSQGM
+691 LSARESQDFSQGM
-704 DVLRNYSTTFN
+704 DVLRNYSTTYN

-775 FVEWAQRRA
+775 FVEWAQRRS

-809 EFFAEKLQGRINS
+809 EFFAEKLQGRIDGDYARNS
-822 NYERN
+822 
-827 AGNTGEGMGAPANT
+827 GSTGEGMGAPANT
-841 AGDQFGGAYNSAN
+841 AGTQFGGAYNSAN

-865 IRTNVG
+865 IRTDVNG
-871 SEVESQQSAVNERA
+871 EVEAQQALVNTKA
-885 NQAENELRVGEAQ
+885 NEAQAEIFDGRTAVKE
-898 THAGSNAREGEF
+898 GSANRNAD
-910 KRAGQHY
+910 Y
-917 QDEKTAADKSQGN
+917 QQANNNYTEKKHLADASQGN
-930 WLPKEAN
+930 FLS
-937 DMLNKN
+937 KN
-943 EKTKELLDEQKKN
+943 LSDKLHRDDLKK
-956 RE
+956 